1 MAISSDIV
9 ESYRRPRVVI
19 RRKLAQ
25 GPREDRVL
33 ALLMVACGLSFVAQW
48 PGLARAAYL
57 DPSQPLEARLG
68 GALMAM
74 LFLVPLI
81 AYAVAGLSHLV
92 ARVFG
97 GKGSGYGARLALFW
111 SMLAVAPL
119 MLLQGL
125 VSGFIGAGPA
135 RTAVGLLV
143 LAGFLFIWLNALIE
157 TER

>member
-9 ESYRRPRVVI
+9 ESYRHPRAVI
-19 RRKLAQ
+19 RRRLDQ

-33 ALLMVACGLSFVAQW
+33 VLLMLACGLNFVAQW
-48 PGLARAAYL
+48 PGLARATYL

-68 GALMAM
+68 GALLAT

-81 AYAVAGLSHLV
+81 AYGVAGLSHLISK
-92 ARVFG
+92 VFG

-111 SMLAVAPL
+111 AMLAAAPL

-125 VSGFIGAGPA
+125 VSGFIGAGSA
-135 RTAVGLLV
+135 QIAVGLVV
-143 LAGFLFIWLNALIE
+143 LGGFLFIWLNGLVEA
-157 TER
+157 ER